1 VNRPALLAADLDGTL
16 MESAVG
22 PADPAIVEALRRAAA
37 SGIVLCL
44 CTGRP
49 TDVALPA
56 ARALG
61 LDAGYVISY
70 GGAET
75 VALGS
80 GSRASGDEAMPPG
93 VERRPLTSR
102 AHELVLETGRA
113 CGLEVS
119 VCDSAD
125 GVLRDVLRGEQGD
138 VARALSVL
146 GEGAAGSIV
155 LLRPS
160 AGVVAVQ
167 SAGAT
172 KERALQRLAAR
183 LAVAPGDVAY
193 LGDADDDAAALEWA
207 GLGVAVVGEGPG
219 GVLGGTS
226 GSERRSPLAEA
237 AADLVITRSGVA
249 ELLRRLASAARP
261 G

>member
-16 MESAVG
+16 MDSATG
-22 PADPAIVEALRRAAA
+22 PADPGIVEALRRAAA
-37 SGIVLCL
+37 SGISLCL

-49 TDVALPA
+49 TDVALAA

-61 LDAGYVISY
+61 VDAGHVIGY

-75 VALGS
+75 IVLGS
-80 GSRASGDEAMPPG
+80 ESMPPG
-93 VERRPLTSR
+93 VDVAASGAGAGVVTERRPLAPR
-102 AHELVLETGRA
+102 AQELVLRTGRK

-119 VCDSAD
+119 VRGSPD
-125 GVLRDVLRGEQGD
+125 GALRDVFTGDEDD
-138 VARALSVL
+138 VARAAGALEEAVA
-146 GEGAAGSIV
+146 EGVV

-160 AGVVAVQ
+160 AGVIAVQ

-172 KERALQRLAAR
+172 KALALQRLAAR

-207 GLGVAVVGEGPG
+207 GLGVAVIRG
-219 GVLGGTS
+219 GG
-226 GSERRSPLAEA
+226 RSPLAEA
-237 AADLVITRSGVA
+237 AADLVITRAGVA